1 MTKYSAQIGRAAEDL
16 EQAKRYCS
24 DHSNIAL
31 SNEGLISLCLTTHTA
46 TTQQVTAALKASQ
59 ETVRASGREMENAG
73 TYYRETDK
81 ETAAKLD
88 ATYPASKRGSTP
100 DSPGAPTSGFPDKV
114 EPTSFLTPPKLPEEF
129 SQGLLLDT
137 FNDASDLMSPTY
149 WITEAYNAIFGFNP
163 LDEVIQWFAGDW
175 ESFAKCAELWTN
187 LGEACEGVATNLTAG
202 NTTLDATWNGHAADA
217 AQVYF
222 EGLAKLLNESKSTF
236 DSLST
241 EYGQLAH
248 AAYSSAE
255 AIKGIIGG
263 IIDGLLIVAIE
274 MAAGTL
280 LSWTGVGAAVGYGLA
295 ALEIANILRLWGQA
309 TAMFAKAQA
318 IVNGGVGVIEAL
330 GTTIYH
336 ASTTFPAP
344 GGGYNHPNEKI

>member
-1 MTKYSAQIGRAAEDL
+1 MTGYSKQIARAAEDL
-16 EQAKRYCS
+16 EQAKRYCGDNS
-24 DHSNIAL
+24 EVGV
-31 SNEGLISLCLTTHTA
+31 SNEGLITLCLTTHTA
-46 TTQQVTAALKASQ
+46 TVQQVTAALRTSQ
-59 ETVRASGREMENAG
+59 ETVRASGREMAGAG
-73 TYYRETDK
+73 TYYRETDA
-81 ETAAKLD
+81 ENAANVD
-88 ATYPASKRGSTP
+88 ATYPASKRGNS
-100 DSPGAPTSGFPDKV
+100 APPPSGGSASAFPDKV
-114 EPTSFLTPPKLPEEF
+114 EPTSFMTPPKPPEEF

-149 WITEAYNAIFGFNP
+149 WITEAYNMIFGFNP

-175 ESFAKCAELWTN
+175 ESFAKCAELWTK
-187 LGEACEGVATNLTAG
+187 LGKAFEGVASNLAAG
-202 NTTLDATWNGHAADA
+202 NTTLDGTWSGNAADA
-217 AQVYF
+217 AFVYF
-222 EGLAKLLNESKSTF
+222 EGLIKNLNEAKDTL
-236 DSLST
+236 DSLCT

-255 AIKGIIGG
+255 AIKGVIGG
-263 IIDGLLIVAIE
+263 IIDGLLIVALE

-336 ASTTFPAP
+336 SSVTFPAP
-344 GGGYNHPNEKI
+344 GKTYDHPAA